1 MRITHDSIPS
11 CAGNHYWHLM
21 LILMLLNGLI
31 GKALTDTLSKSLGIS
46 DKFISLSIEDILKE
60 DWVED
65 VYKPEIIGKSNNL
78 YKKPGYDPL

>member
-1 MRITHDSIPS
+1 MPHIIVKIVGQTEDKKKMI
-11 CAGNHYWHLM
+11 A
-21 LILMLLNGLI
+21 
-31 GKALTDTLSKSLGIS
+31 KALTYTLSNSLGIS

>member
-1 MRITHDSIPS
+1 MPHIIVKIVGQTEDKKKMI
-11 CAGNHYWHLM
+11 A
-21 LILMLLNGLI
+21 
-31 GKALTDTLSKSLGIS
+31 KALTDTLSKSLGFS

>member
-1 MRITHDSIPS
+1 MPHIIVKIVGQTEDKKKMI
-11 CAGNHYWHLM
+11 A
-21 LILMLLNGLI
+21 
-31 GKALTDTLSKSLGIS
+31 KALTDTLSNSLGIS

>member
-1 MRITHDSIPS
+1 MPHIIVKIVGQTEDKKKMI
-11 CAGNHYWHLM
+11 A
-21 LILMLLNGLI
+21 
-31 GKALTDTLSKSLGIS
+31 KALTDTLSKSLGIS